1 MNKKTLQIVIVLL
14 VVMNSIS
21 LYFLF
26 RPHQH
31 PHHFRRP
38 PSIVDV
44 LDIEGESVAK
54 IRKLENAHFTQKGI
68 LMDEIR
74 ANKRKVYKLLRTKFK
89 AQTLDSLLSIIN
101 SKNYKAEKM
110 TFDYFVNLR
119 TIVPKEK
126 QKELDKFVIDVIAN
140 HPGPPKRK

>member
-1 MNKKTLQIVIVLL
+1 MNKKILQIVIVLL
-14 VVMNSIS
+14 VIMNGVS

-26 RPHQH
+26 RPH

-44 LDIEGESVAK
+44 LDIEGESVSK
-54 IRKLENAHFTQKGI
+54 IKAIEEDHFTQKGK

-74 ANKRKVYKLLRTKFK
+74 ANKRKVYKLIGTKFK
-89 AQTLDSLLSIIN
+89 AQTLDSLLSLIN

-110 TFDYFVNLR
+110 TFDYFLNLR

-126 QKELDKFVIDVIAN
+126 QKELDKFVINVIAN

>member
-1 MNKKTLQIVIVLL
+1 MNKKILQIVIVLL
-14 VVMNSIS
+14 VIMNSIS

-26 RPHQH
+26 RTH

-54 IRKLENAHFTQKGI
+54 IQELETIHFTQKGQ

-74 ANKRKVYKLLRTKFK
+74 ANKRKVYKLIGTKFK

-140 HPGPPKRK
+140 HPGPPKRR

>member
-1 MNKKTLQIVIVLL
+1 MNKKALQIVIVML
-14 VVMNSIS
+14 VIMNGVS

-26 RPHQH
+26 RPH

-44 LDIEGESVAK
+44 LDIEGESVSK
-54 IRKLENAHFTQKGI
+54 IKAIEEDHFTQKGM

-74 ANKRKVYKLLRTKFK
+74 ANKRKVYKLIGTKFK
-89 AQTLDSLLSIIN
+89 AQTLDSLLSLIN
-101 SKNYKAEKM
+101 SKNYMAEKM

-126 QKELDKFVIDVIAN
+126 QKDLDKFVIDVIAN

>member
-1 MNKKTLQIVIVLL
+1 MNKKILQIVIVLL
-14 VVMNSIS
+14 VIMNGVS

-26 RPHQH
+26 RPH

-44 LDIEGESVAK
+44 LDIEEESVSK
-54 IRKLENAHFTQKGI
+54 IKAIEEDHFTQKGM

-74 ANKRKVYKLLRTKFK
+74 ANKRKVYKLIGTKFK
-89 AQTLDSLLSIIN
+89 AQTLDSLLSLIN

-110 TFDYFVNLR
+110 TFDYFLNLR

-126 QKELDKFVIDVIAN
+126 QKDLDKFVIDVIAN
-140 HPGPPKRK
+140 QPGPPKRK

>member
-1 MNKKTLQIVIVLL
+1 MNKKVLQIVIVLL
-14 VVMNSIS
+14 VIMNGVS

-26 RPHQH
+26 RPH

-44 LDIEGESVAK
+44 LDIEGESVSK
-54 IRKLENAHFTQKGI
+54 IKAIEEDHFTQKGM

-74 ANKRKVYKLLRTKFK
+74 ANKRKVYKLIGTKFK
-89 AQTLDSLLSIIN
+89 AQTLDSLLSLIN
-101 SKNYKAEKM
+101 SKNYMAEKM
-110 TFDYFVNLR
+110 TFDYFLNLR

-126 QKELDKFVIDVIAN
+126 QKDLDKFVIDVIAN
-140 HPGPPKRK
+140 QPGPPKRK

>member
-1 MNKKTLQIVIVLL
+1 MNKKALQIVIVLL
-14 VVMNSIS
+14 VVMNGVS

-26 RPHQH
+26 RPH

-44 LDIEGESVAK
+44 LDIEGESVSK
-54 IRKLENAHFTQKGI
+54 IKAIEEDHFTQKGM

-74 ANKRKVYKLLRTKFK
+74 ANKRKVYKLIGTKFK
-89 AQTLDSLLSIIN
+89 AQTLDSLLSLIN

-110 TFDYFVNLR
+110 TFNYFLNLR

-140 HPGPPKRK
+140 HPGPTKRK

>member
-1 MNKKTLQIVIVLL
+1 MNKKILQIVIVLL
-14 VVMNSIS
+14 VVMNGVS

-26 RPHQH
+26 R

-54 IRKLENAHFTQKGI
+54 IQKLETIHFSQKGK
-68 LMDEIR
+68 LMNEIR
-74 ANKRKVYKLLRTKFK
+74 ANKRKVYKLIGTKFK
-89 AQTLDSLLSIIN
+89 AQTLDSLLSLIN
-101 SKNYKAEKM
+101 SKNYMAEKM
-110 TFDYFVNLR
+110 TFDYFLNLR
-119 TIVPKEK
+119 TVVPKEK
-126 QKELDKFVIDVIAN
+126 QKDLDKFVIDVIAN

>member
-1 MNKKTLQIVIVLL
+1 MNKKVLQIVIVLL
-14 VVMNSIS
+14 VIMNGVS

-26 RPHQH
+26 RPH

-54 IRKLENAHFTQKGI
+54 IQKLENVHFTQKGM

-74 ANKRKVYKLLRTKFK
+74 LNKRKVYKLIGTKFK
-89 AQTLDSLLSIIN
+89 VQTLDSLLSIIN

>member
-1 MNKKTLQIVIVLL
+1 MNKKILQIVIVLL
-14 VVMNSIS
+14 VIMNGVS

-26 RPHQH
+26 RPH
-31 PHHFRRP
+31 PHHFKRP

-44 LDIEGESVAK
+44 LDIEGESVSK
-54 IRKLENAHFTQKGI
+54 IKAIEEDHFTQKGM

-74 ANKRKVYKLLRTKFK
+74 ANKRKVYKLIGTKFK
-89 AQTLDSLLSIIN
+89 TQTLDSLLSLIN
-101 SKNYKAEKM
+101 SKNYMAEKM
-110 TFDYFVNLR
+110 TFDYFVKLK

>member
-1 MNKKTLQIVIVLL
+1 MNKKVLQIVIVLL
-14 VVMNSIS
+14 VIMNGVS

-26 RPHQH
+26 RPH

-44 LDIEGESVAK
+44 LEIEGESVAK
-54 IRKLENAHFTQKGI
+54 IQKLENAHFTQKGI

-74 ANKRKVYKLLRTKFK
+74 ANKRKVYKLLGTKFK

-140 HPGPPKRK
+140 HPGPQKRK

>member
-1 MNKKTLQIVIVLL
+1 MNKKILQIVIVLL
-14 VVMNSIS
+14 VIMNGVS

-26 RPHQH
+26 RPH

-44 LDIEGESVAK
+44 LDIEGESVSK
-54 IRKLENAHFTQKGI
+54 IKAIEEDHFTQKGM

-74 ANKRKVYKLLRTKFK
+74 ANKRKVYKLIGTKFK
-89 AQTLDSLLSIIN
+89 AQTLDSLLSLIN

-140 HPGPPKRK
+140 QPGLPKRK

>member
-1 MNKKTLQIVIVLL
+1 
-14 VVMNSIS
+14 
-21 LYFLF
+21 
-26 RPHQH
+26 
-31 PHHFRRP
+31 
-38 PSIVDV
+38 VDV

-54 IRKLENAHFTQKGI
+54 IKKLENAHFTQKGI

-74 ANKRKVYKLLRTKFK
+74 ANKRKVYKLIGTKFK

>member
-1 MNKKTLQIVIVLL
+1 MNKKALQIVIVFL
-14 VVMNSIS
+14 VIMNGVS

-26 RPHQH
+26 RPH

-54 IRKLENAHFTQKGI
+54 IQKLETIHFTQKVK

-74 ANKRKVYKLLRTKFK
+74 ANKRKVYKLIGTKFK

-140 HPGPPKRK
+140 HPGPQKRK

>member
-1 MNKKTLQIVIVLL
+1 MNKKILQIVIVLL
-14 VVMNSIS
+14 VVMNGVS

-26 RPHQH
+26 R

-54 IRKLENAHFTQKGI
+54 IQKLETIHFSQKGK
-68 LMDEIR
+68 LMNEIR
-74 ANKRKVYKLLRTKFK
+74 ANKHKVYKLIGTKFK
-89 AQTLDSLLSIIN
+89 EQTLDSLLSLIN
-101 SKNYKAEKM
+101 SKNYMAEKM
-110 TFDYFVNLR
+110 TFDYFLNLR
-119 TIVPKEK
+119 TVVPKEK

-140 HPGPPKRK
+140 QPGPPKRK

>member
-1 MNKKTLQIVIVLL
+1 MNKRIFQIVIVLL
-14 VVMNSIS
+14 VVMNGVS

-26 RPHQH
+26 RPH
-31 PHHFRRP
+31 PNHFRRP

-44 LDIEGESVAK
+44 LDIEGESVSK
-54 IRKLENAHFTQKGI
+54 IKAIEEDHFTQKGM

-74 ANKRKVYKLLRTKFK
+74 ANKRKVYKLIGTKFK
-89 AQTLDSLLSIIN
+89 AQTLDSLLSLIN
-101 SKNYKAEKM
+101 SKNYMAEKM
-110 TFDYFVNLR
+110 TFDYFLNLR

>member
-1 MNKKTLQIVIVLL
+1 MNKKVLQIVIFLL
-14 VVMNSIS
+14 VIMNGVS

-26 RPHQH
+26 RPH

-54 IRKLENAHFTQKGI
+54 IQKLENAHFTQKGT

-74 ANKRKVYKLLRTKFK
+74 ANKRKVYKLIGTKFK
-89 AQTLDSLLSIIN
+89 AETLDSLLSIIN

-140 HPGPPKRK
+140 HPGPPKRR

>member
-1 MNKKTLQIVIVLL
+1 MNKKILQIVIVLL
-14 VVMNSIS
+14 VIMNGVS

-26 RPHQH
+26 RPH

-44 LDIEGESVAK
+44 LDIEGESVSK
-54 IRKLENAHFTQKGI
+54 IKAIEEDHFTQKGM

-74 ANKRKVYKLLRTKFK
+74 ANKRKVYKLIGTKFK
-89 AQTLDSLLSIIN
+89 AQTLDSLLSLIN

-110 TFDYFVNLR
+110 TFNYFLNLR

-140 HPGPPKRK
+140 QPGLPKRK

>member
-1 MNKKTLQIVIVLL
+1 MNKKVLQIVIVLL
-14 VVMNSIS
+14 VIMNGVS

-26 RPHQH
+26 RPH

-54 IRKLENAHFTQKGI
+54 IQKLENIHFTQKGM

-74 ANKRKVYKLLRTKFK
+74 VNKRKVYKLIGTKFK

>member
-1 MNKKTLQIVIVLL
+1 MNKKVLQIVIVLL
-14 VVMNSIS
+14 VIMNGVS

-26 RPHQH
+26 RPH

-44 LDIEGESVAK
+44 LDIDGESVYQ
-54 IRKLENAHFTQKGI
+54 IQFIEEVHFTQKGI

-74 ANKRKVYKLLRTKFK
+74 ANKRKVYKLIGTKFK
-89 AQTLDSLLSIIN
+89 AQTLDSLLSVIN

-119 TIVPKEK
+119 SIVPKEK

>member
-1 MNKKTLQIVIVLL
+1 MNKKILQIVIVLL
-14 VVMNSIS
+14 VIMNGVS

-26 RPHQH
+26 RPH

-44 LDIEGESVAK
+44 LDIEGESVSK
-54 IRKLENAHFTQKGI
+54 IKAIEEDHFTQKGM

-74 ANKRKVYKLLRTKFK
+74 ANKRKVYKLIGTKFK
-89 AQTLDSLLSIIN
+89 AQTLDSLLSLIN
-101 SKNYKAEKM
+101 SKNYMAEKM
-110 TFDYFVNLR
+110 TFDYFLNLR

-126 QKELDKFVIDVIAN
+126 QKDLDKFVIDVIAN
-140 HPGPPKRK
+140 QPGPPKRK

>member
-1 MNKKTLQIVIVLL
+1 MNKKILQIVIVLL
-14 VVMNSIS
+14 VIMNSIS

-31 PHHFRRP
+31 PHHLRRP

-54 IRKLENAHFTQKGI
+54 IQKLENAHFTQKGM
-68 LMDEIR
+68 LMDDIR
-74 ANKRKVYKLLRTKFK
+74 ANKRKVYKLIGTKFK
-89 AQTLDSLLSIIN
+89 AQTLDSLLSLIN

-140 HPGPPKRK
+140 HPSPPKRK

>member
-1 MNKKTLQIVIVLL
+1 MNKKVLQIVIVLL
-14 VVMNSIS
+14 VIMNSIS

-26 RPHQH
+26 RPH

-54 IRKLENAHFTQKGI
+54 IKELETIHFTQKSN
-68 LMDEIR
+68 LLDEIR
-74 ANKRKVYKLLRTKFK
+74 SNKRKVYKLIGTKFK

>member
-1 MNKKTLQIVIVLL
+1 MNKKILQIVIVLL
-14 VVMNSIS
+14 VVMNGVS

-26 RPHQH
+26 R

-54 IRKLENAHFTQKGI
+54 IQKLETIHFSQKGK
-68 LMDEIR
+68 LMNEIR
-74 ANKRKVYKLLRTKFK
+74 ANKHKVYKLIGTKFK
-89 AQTLDSLLSIIN
+89 EQTLDSLLSIIN

-119 TIVPKEK
+119 TVVPKEK

-140 HPGPPKRK
+140 QPGPPKRR

>member
-1 MNKKTLQIVIVLL
+1 MNKKVLQIVIVLL

-26 RPHQH
+26 RPFQH

-54 IRKLENAHFTQKGI
+54 IQKLENAHFTQKGI

-74 ANKRKVYKLLRTKFK
+74 ANKRKVYKLLGTKFK

-126 QKELDKFVIDVIAN
+126 LKELDKFVIDVIAN

>member
-1 MNKKTLQIVIVLL
+1 MNKKVLQIVIVLL
-14 VVMNSIS
+14 VIMNGVS

-26 RPHQH
+26 RPH

-44 LDIEGESVAK
+44 FDIEGESVAK
-54 IRKLENAHFTQKGI
+54 IQKLENAHFTQKGT

-74 ANKRKVYKLLRTKFK
+74 VNKRKVYKLIGTKFK

>member
-1 MNKKTLQIVIVLL
+1 MNKKVLQIVIVLL
-14 VVMNSIS
+14 VIMNSIS

-26 RPHQH
+26 RPH

-44 LDIEGESVAK
+44 LDIEGEPVAK
-54 IRKLENAHFTQKGI
+54 IQKVETIHFTQKVK

-74 ANKRKVYKLLRTKFK
+74 ANKRKVYKLIGTKFNSQ
-89 AQTLDSLLSIIN
+89 ALDSLLSLIN
-101 SKNYKAEKM
+101 SKNYQTEKM

-126 QKELDKFVIDVIAN
+126 LKELDKFVIDVIAN

>member
-1 MNKKTLQIVIVLL
+1 MNKKILQIVIVLL
-14 VVMNSIS
+14 VIMNSIS

-26 RPHQH
+26 RPH
-31 PHHFRRP
+31 PHHFSRP

-54 IRKLENAHFTQKGI
+54 IQKLENAHFTQKGT

-74 ANKRKVYKLLRTKFK
+74 ANKRKVYKLIGTKFK
-89 AQTLDSLLSIIN
+89 AETLDSLLSIIN

-140 HPGPPKRK
+140 HPGPPKRR

>member
-1 MNKKTLQIVIVLL
+1 MNKKVLQIVIVLL
-14 VVMNSIS
+14 VIMNGVSI
-21 LYFLF
+21 YFLF
-26 RPHQH
+26 RPH

-44 LDIEGESVAK
+44 LDIKGESVSK
-54 IRKLENAHFTQKGI
+54 IKAIEEVHFTQKGI

-74 ANKRKVYKLLRTKFK
+74 ANKRKVYKLIGTKFK

>member
-1 MNKKTLQIVIVLL
+1 MNKKALQIVIVFL
-14 VVMNSIS
+14 VIMNGVS

-26 RPHQH
+26 RPH

-54 IRKLENAHFTQKGI
+54 IQKLETIHFTQKVK

-74 ANKRKVYKLLRTKFK
+74 ANKRKVYKLIGTKFK

-140 HPGPPKRK
+140 HPGPPKRR

>member
-1 MNKKTLQIVIVLL
+1 MNKKILQIVIVLL
-14 VVMNSIS
+14 VIMNGVS

-26 RPHQH
+26 RPH

-54 IRKLENAHFTQKGI
+54 IQKLETIHFSQKGK

-74 ANKRKVYKLLRTKFK
+74 ANKRNVYKLIGTKFK
-89 AQTLDSLLSIIN
+89 AQTLDSLLSLIN
-101 SKNYKAEKM
+101 SKNYMAEKM
-110 TFDYFVNLR
+110 TFDYFLNLR

-126 QKELDKFVIDVIAN
+126 QKDLDKFVIDVIAN

>member
-1 MNKKTLQIVIVLL
+1 MNKKILQIVIVLL
-14 VVMNSIS
+14 VIMNGVS

-26 RPHQH
+26 RPH

-44 LDIEGESVAK
+44 LDIEGESVSK
-54 IRKLENAHFTQKGI
+54 IKAIEEDHFTQKGM

-74 ANKRKVYKLLRTKFK
+74 ANKRKVYKLIGTKFK
-89 AQTLDSLLSIIN
+89 AQTLDSLLSLIN
-101 SKNYKAEKM
+101 SKNYMAEKM
-110 TFDYFVNLR
+110 TFDYFLNLR

-140 HPGPPKRK
+140 QPGPPKRK

>member
-1 MNKKTLQIVIVLL
+1 MNKKVLQIVIVLL
-14 VVMNSIS
+14 VIMNGVS

-26 RPHQH
+26 RPH

-54 IRKLENAHFTQKGI
+54 IQKLENIHFTQKGM

-74 ANKRKVYKLLRTKFK
+74 LNKRKVYKLIGTKFK
-89 AQTLDSLLSIIN
+89 VQTLDSLLSIIN

>member
-1 MNKKTLQIVIVLL
+1 MNKKALQIVIVFL
-14 VVMNSIS
+14 VIMNGVS

-26 RPHQH
+26 RPH

-54 IRKLENAHFTQKGI
+54 IQKLETIHFTQKVK

-74 ANKRKVYKLLRTKFK
+74 ANKRKVYKLIGTKFK

-126 QKELDKFVIDVIAN
+126 LKELDKFVIDVIAN

>member
-1 MNKKTLQIVIVLL
+1 MNKKILQIVIVLL
-14 VVMNSIS
+14 VVMNGVS

-26 RPHQH
+26 R

-54 IRKLENAHFTQKGI
+54 IQKLETIHFSQKGK
-68 LMDEIR
+68 LMNEIR
-74 ANKRKVYKLLRTKFK
+74 ANKHKVYKLIGTKFK

-101 SKNYKAEKM
+101 SKNYMAEKM
-110 TFDYFVNLR
+110 TFDYFLNLR
-119 TIVPKEK
+119 TVVPKEK

-140 HPGPPKRK
+140 HPGPPRKK

>member
-14 VVMNSIS
+14 VLMNGVS

-26 RPHQH
+26 RPH
-31 PHHFRRP
+31 PHNFRRP

-44 LDIEGESVAK
+44 LNIEGESVSK
-54 IRKLENAHFTQKGI
+54 IKAIEAIHFTQKRI

-74 ANKRKVYKLLRTKFK
+74 ANKRKVYQLIGTKFK

-101 SKNYKAEKM
+101 SKNHKAEKM
-110 TFDYFVNLR
+110 TFDYFSKLR
-119 TIVPKEK
+119 TIVPKVK
-126 QKELDKFVIDVIAN
+126 QKELDKFVIEVIAN
-140 HPGPPKRK
+140 QPGPPRRR